1 MPRNITYLEVNQ
13 QFFVDGWIRRTTEI
27 YQSLGKDHLIFFRM
41 QNWQWLKHSLF
52 TKVNQM
58 KVNACLNGVQWPTPI
73 RTTMLWCI
81 QQMNL
86 MLIVTRLL
94 GLPYQIIGW
103 KPYTANDYN
112 RICIIIDSIIVILN
126 IVSNV
131 HASF

>member
-1 MPRNITYLEVNQ
+1 MV
-13 QFFVDGWIRRTTEI
+13 
-27 YQSLGKDHLIFFRM
+27 S
-41 QNWQWLKHSLF
+41 
-52 TKVNQM
+52 
-58 KVNACLNGVQWPTPI
+58 NGPPQ

-112 RICIIIDSIIVILN
+112 RICIIIDSIIVIILN
-126 IVSNV
+126 IVSIV